1 MTMSAGHTVRSTFS
15 EFGKCSNLR
24 RTSEPPNLIFRIRKI
39 FRHNEAAAYLNATFS
54 DEPRL
59 STRDVPLSHFP
70 NSENF
75 CVVLWH
81 SFCDTILLCTTL
93 YDPVIR
99 VQTVLYRVL
108 QNMNLSHLAH
118 LVGYAKRHIS
128 DEQFSLLVDAG
139 MPMTGPNGLRRYI
152 ASVDI
157 EAFAHLYFPD
167 EFVLDPPQIHLKLFG
182 IQQEIRSRLIDRRPG
197 VKLALAIP
205 RSHAKSTLFSRILPL
220 HAALFGYSPL
230 TLLLG
235 NTQAAAE
242 RALVNLRSELEAN
255 EAIYEDFGSVRG
267 SVWTQNHIILA
278 NGCEIRAFGRGNGAI
293 RGVSTGQQRP
303 TLVVADD
310 LDDDQSVRSPVQVA
324 ADEAWWD
331 KAVLSL
337 GSSVDYS
344 LNIIAVGTIISK
356 TSLLS
361 HILESPDFTSI
372 VERGV
377 TRFAENA
384 ELWTEWED
392 SYIAQAKLGA
402 PADAAHDTFYQEH
415 KDELLKGTAVLW
427 PRPDAYREMML
438 FRLARGQAAF
448 DSEIQNSPGAA
459 SMLLG
464 AIPFSPLLEKR
475 EEYQLLA
482 SLDPTTKGGTKAD
495 KAAWVEILFHP
506 VRKEMHVSFCNAEQ
520 RPAAKTVEYVLGR
533 LRKSTQPGEKR
544 FDGLWC
550 EDNSAGTLIAD
561 SIEEKCANEGLHY
574 APTRIHNHLSKEDR
588 IALLGEYAARK
599 QLFVDPN
606 IDPEFVREWEG
617 FGSYRWDDAID
628 AAATIVMALKKIG
641 VLELVPAP
649 F

>member
-1 MTMSAGHTVRSTFS
+1 
-15 EFGKCSNLR
+15 
-24 RTSEPPNLIFRIRKI
+24 
-39 FRHNEAAAYLNATFS
+39 
-54 DEPRL
+54 
-59 STRDVPLSHFP
+59 
-70 NSENF
+70 
-75 CVVLWH
+75 
-81 SFCDTILLCTTL
+81 
-93 YDPVIR
+93 
-99 VQTVLYRVL
+99 
-108 QNMNLSHLAH
+108 MNLSH
-118 LVGYAKRHIS
+118 LVGYAKRHITQ
-128 DEQFSLLVDAG
+128 EQFELLNNAG
-139 MPMTGPNGLRRYI
+139 MPLTGPTGLRRYV
-152 ASVDI
+152 AERDI
-157 EAFAHLYFPD
+157 EAFARLYFPD
-167 EFVLDPPQIHLKLFG
+167 EFVLDPPAIHLKLFG
-182 IQQEIRSRLIDRRPG
+182 IQQQIQQRLIDRRPG

-230 TLLLG
+230 SLLLG

-242 RALVNLRSELEAN
+242 RALVNLRSELESN

-267 SVWTQNHIILA
+267 SVWTQNHISMA
-278 NGCEIRAFGRGNGAI
+278 NGCEIRAFGRGNGAV

-303 TLVVADD
+303 TLVIADD

-337 GSSVDYS
+337 GSAIDFS
-344 LNIIAVGTIISK
+344 LNIVAVGTIISK

-377 TRFAENA
+377 TRFADDADLWQAWEA
-384 ELWTEWED
+384 E
-392 SYIAQAKLGA
+392 YIAQAKAGNK
-402 PADAAHDTFYQEH
+402 PADAEHDAFYQLH
-415 KDELLKGTAVLW
+415 KDDLLRGASVLW
-427 PRPDAYREMML
+427 ERPGAYREMML

-506 VRKEMHVSFCNAEQ
+506 QRKEMHIVFCNAEQ
-520 RPAAKTVEYVLGR
+520 RPAAKTVEYVTGR
-533 LRKSTQPGEKR
+533 LRQSTKPGEKR
-544 FDGLWC
+544 YDGLWC
-550 EDNSAGTLIAD
+550 EENSAGTLVAD
-561 SIEEKCANEGLHY
+561 AIEQRCTEEGLHY
-574 APTRIHNHLSKEDR
+574 TLSRVHNSVAKADR

-628 AAATIVMALKKIG
+628 SAATIVKVLKDMG